1 MVRLPQAALPSLFS
15 YDFEVERDL
24 NFRMRPVRDL
34 ELTEGLDRFVQ
45 FDLAAV
51 DLDVM
56 LLLEQGSDVAVAD
69 RTVDAAVTGTH
80 WDRQFGFTQQFLQAL
95 GIGLQLGELTGA
107 KLKHRIQAGLVG
119 AGGRHGQSL
128 RHQVVAGV
136 SRPDLDQFTRVTELV
151 DAFQQDDVH
160 LRTSFSV
167 IGMMA
172 SIRARLM
179 VTASLR

>member
-1 MVRLPQAALPSLFS
+1 MDMYLN
-15 YDFEVERDL
+15 EV
-24 NFRMRPVRDL
+24 
-34 ELTEGLDRFVQ
+34 LDRFVQ
-45 FDLAAV
+45 YDRAAV
-51 DLDVM
+51 ELDVM

-128 RHQVVAGV
+128 DRKSVV
-136 SRPDLDQFTRVTELV
+136 
-151 DAFQQDDVH
+151 
-160 LRTSFSV
+160 
-167 IGMMA
+167 
-172 SIRARLM
+172 
-179 VTASLR
+179 

>member
-1 MVRLPQAALPSLFS
+1 MVRLPQAARPSLFS

-80 WDRQFGFTQQFLQAL
+80 CDRQFGFTQQILHASDY
-95 GIGLQLGELTGA
+95 GI
-107 KLKHRIQAGLVG
+107 
-119 AGGRHGQSL
+119 L
-128 RHQVVAGV
+128 RG
-136 SRPDLDQFTRVTELV
+136 D
-151 DAFQQDDVH
+151 
-160 LRTSFSV
+160 
-167 IGMMA
+167 
-172 SIRARLM
+172 
-179 VTASLR
+179 